1 MNSPKSSI
9 LKNKTNSNKKPFSSK
24 SQIPNSQLLED
35 EAIQNKVLT
44 EENLNEMLFQLKRY
58 YNDLN
63 LMRTR
68 GEDKLNNLEDKNKL
82 YNKKIA
88 ELESLKDINL
98 SQSNKLISIKDQGI
112 FVQPKEKI
120 EERIMNIIEQKK
132 NLEHELTNEEEY
144 SNTLNYMIDCEKV
157 KIGNINKQIISYEE
171 KSKIV
176 NLTKK
181 NFEQNEVEQRN
192 KEISYHNLNKILD
205 KETIKI
211 NEILEKQQSDI
222 VRINEE
228 VSNDKNVLVK
238 RKTEVEELE
247 RLKKKE
253 LNDKKQ
259 EILNKINE
267 TQNTKEQNI
276 SKETYYIKLII
287 GLYLL
292 QKHFLTYIQNK
303 ELTLDSFNEKDIL
316 DSKEYQQ
323 FISENYVFD
332 VSKRNTISIDNKL
345 QVLESN
351 SFNNTRHNSEFNN
364 KFRSASVFK
373 SDKKNNSNAKTITK
387 QNDKKQPMTINNND
401 NEAFIDINDLKHKF
415 DHIDID
421 FEKLYDFYTK
431 LNSQITHYHNTM
443 MTFNLKQVNL
453 ESKKDLYTIKVKE
466 ILRKNYKNFNE
477 LIRNNSK
484 FKNFMLEYQTQI
496 RKENEYL
503 INSQVLK
510 SEKIPSEYSEF
521 YFKCSSLIS
530 EFKSFYEFIFNK

>member
-120 EERIMNIIEQKK
+120 EERIMNLIEQKK

-238 RKTEVEELE
+238 RKT
-247 RLKKKE
+247 
-253 LNDKKQ
+253 
-259 EILNKINE
+259 I
-267 TQNTKEQNI
+267 
-276 SKETYYIKLII
+276 
-287 GLYLL
+287 
-292 QKHFLTYIQNK
+292 
-303 ELTLDSFNEKDIL
+303 
-316 DSKEYQQ
+316 
-323 FISENYVFD
+323 
-332 VSKRNTISIDNKL
+332 
-345 QVLESN
+345 
-351 SFNNTRHNSEFNN
+351 
-364 KFRSASVFK
+364 
-373 SDKKNNSNAKTITK
+373 
-387 QNDKKQPMTINNND
+387 
-401 NEAFIDINDLKHKF
+401 
-415 DHIDID
+415 
-421 FEKLYDFYTK
+421 
-431 LNSQITHYHNTM
+431 
-443 MTFNLKQVNL
+443 
-453 ESKKDLYTIKVKE
+453 
-466 ILRKNYKNFNE
+466 
-477 LIRNNSK
+477 
-484 FKNFMLEYQTQI
+484 
-496 RKENEYL
+496 
-503 INSQVLK
+503 
-510 SEKIPSEYSEF
+510 
-521 YFKCSSLIS
+521 
-530 EFKSFYEFIFNK
+530 